1 MTVEVLHARDVP
13 LGGLRAMTVRRSLPQ
28 RARTLIG
35 AWCFVDHYGPDDV
48 SETGGM
54 EVPPHPHTG
63 LQTVSWLFTGE
74 IEHRDSLGKHA
85 MVRPGEVNL
94 MTGGRGICHSEVSTS
109 NTTLLHGVQLWLA
122 LPAEHRDAPR
132 DFQHYAP
139 EPVQLQGAAAR
150 VFIGSLAGS
159 TSPISTFTPL
169 LGAELMIEPGATVRL
184 AVDPSFEHGV
194 MVDGESALVSGQRV
208 PRGAV
213 GYVEPGATAVTI
225 ANPLTTAQR
234 VMLIGGT
241 PYEEQF
247 VMWWNFIGT
256 DHDAVAQAREE
267 WEQQTE
273 RFGKV
278 AGYVGEIDHI
288 PAPAL
293 PNARLRPRGNPK
305 QGEER

>member
-1 MTVEVLHARDVP
+1 
-13 LGGLRAMTVRRSLPQ
+13 MTVRRSLPQ

-48 SETGGM
+48 SVTGGM
-54 EVPPHPHTG
+54 DVPPHPHTG

-85 MVRPGEVNL
+85 MVKPGEVNL

-139 EPVQLQGAAAR
+139 EQIAVRGGALR

-169 LGAELMIEPGATVRL
+169 IGAEVMIDPGARVQL
-184 AVDPSFEHGV
+184 DVDPSFEHGV

-208 PRGAV
+208 PHGAV
-213 GYVEPGATAVTI
+213 GYVGPGASTLSI
-225 ANPLTTAQR
+225 ANPLTTRQR

-241 PYEEQF
+241 PFEEQF

-256 DHDAVAQAREE
+256 DHDAVALAREE
-267 WEQQTE
+267 WQARSE
-273 RFGKV
+273 RFGQV
-278 AGYVGEIDHI
+278 EGYVGEIDWI

-293 PNARLRPRGNPK
+293 PNARLRPRGNPTR
-305 QGEER
+305 GEQS